1 MYRGFSLSMHSVGS
15 MEGGFL
21 PNRVLIFCSYFV
33 LDIVNG

>member
-21 PNRVLIFCSYFV
+21 PNRVLNLLFIFRFRYY
-33 LDIVNG
+33 